1 MTRNLKLFILFSLL
15 WSVPFFAVLNWVQ
28 ADESARGPWML
39 LFSTLYGLGFAIAG
53 KQLGK
58 KDDQHKVRYSLGIR
72 YGFASL
78 LASAFVGSIWIIF
91 WHPDQ
96 LGSFAFSYITAVI
109 IGLAIAYYLSRKG
122 IKGVPKR
129 EIFK

>member
-15 WSVPFFAVLNWVQ
+15 WSIPFFVALNWVQ
-28 ADESARGPWML
+28 ADSNSRGPWML
-39 LFSTLYGLGFAIAG
+39 LFSTVYGVGFSIVA
-53 KQLGK
+53 KNLGK
-58 KDDQHKVRYSLGIR
+58 RDDQHKVRYSLGVR

-78 LASAFVGSIWIIF
+78 LASAFVGSIWIIL
-91 WHPDQ
+91 WQPDQ

-122 IKGVPKR
+122 IKGMPKK